1 MALICG
7 SAIPASLPAH
17 NGELL
22 KMSEKLPILIHRF
35 YTVYEDDPK
44 NPGQQR
50 ARDMVEYG
58 PIGAAGRHHVTER
71 IDILSRVQK
80 VSGVNPAVTAARVMW
95 DFIRPRYEAWK
106 NNQDLPETGTPL
118 AAWNHLTQQQAEIL
132 RVNGVRS
139 VEDCAQL
146 TDTHFTRIPIPNL
159 RSIVEAA
166 KKFLD
171 SKDVNKY
178 SAELASRDQTI
189 ASLMERIDQLTDM
202 VAKAAEAPKRGPGRP
217 PKADQE
223 AAA

>member
-1 MALICG
+1 
-7 SAIPASLPAH
+7 
-17 NGELL
+17 
-22 KMSEKLPILIHRF
+22 MSEKLPILIHRF

-80 VSGVNPAVTAARVMW
+80 VAGINPAAIAAKVLW
-95 DFIRPRYEAWK
+95 DFIKPRYEAWK

-118 AAWNHLTQQQAEIL
+118 AAWNHLTPAQAEIL

-139 VEDCAQL
+139 VEDVSSL
-146 TDTHFTRIPIPNL
+146 TDTHIQRIPIPNL
-159 RSIVEAA
+159 RNIIEAA

-178 SAELASRDQTI
+178 ASELAAKDETI
-189 ASLMERIDQLTDM
+189 AALTARVDQLAEM
-202 VAKAAEAPKRGPGRP
+202 VANPKRGPGRP
-217 PKADQE
+217 PKDKTEAEE
-223 AAA
+223 AA